1 MLVAGWSSS
10 PHDSPPQSCSPRWP
24 RLRRGHRVFHPVDTI
39 MNEVLIEVLERART
53 LGVLGPGPVLDHID
67 HAERFVRA
75 LEGLPLGAKILDLG
89 SGGGVPGLVIAD
101 RRPDL
106 RVVLLDSMQRRV
118 ALLAEAIDQL
128 GWADRVSAVLSRAE
142 TFARQADQRAGF
154 QAVTARS
161 FGPPATVAECAAP
174 LLALG
179 GLLIVSEP
187 PDQPDRWPA
196 AGLAEFGLR
205 AESVSPPGLQVLRQ
219 QESCPDRFPRRDGVP
234 AKRPLF

>member
-1 MLVAGWSSS
+1 MMRHRS
-10 PHDSPPQSCSPRWP
+10 PAVHDGPA
-24 RLRRGHRVFHPVDTI
+24 
-39 MNEVLIEVLERART
+39 LIEVLERART
-53 LGVLGPGPVLDHID
+53 LGVLGPGPVIDHID

-75 LEGLPLGAKILDLG
+75 LEGLPRGAKIIDLG

-118 ALLAEAIDQL
+118 ALLAEAIDHL
-128 GWADRVSAVLSRAE
+128 GWSDRVSAVLSRAE
-142 TFARQADQRAGF
+142 TFGRLADQRGGF

-174 LLALG
+174 LLELG

-187 PDQPDRWPA
+187 PDKPDRWPA

-205 AESVSPPGLQVLRQ
+205 AEVAPLPGLQVLH
-219 QESCPDRFPRRDGVP
+219 QEEPCPDRFPRRDGVP